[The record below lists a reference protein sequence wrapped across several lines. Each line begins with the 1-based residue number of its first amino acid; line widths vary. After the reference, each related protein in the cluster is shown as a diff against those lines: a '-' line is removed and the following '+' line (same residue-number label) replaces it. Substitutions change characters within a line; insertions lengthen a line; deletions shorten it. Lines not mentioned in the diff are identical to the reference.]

1 MPVLGFLFEQ
11 FVQWR
16 YGAAWAVVFGLIAL
30 DRKDRGTTY
39 TCLALTGIAILM
51 AQ

>member
-1 MPVLGFLFEQ
+1 MSVLGFVFEQ
-11 FVQWR
+11 FVQWK

-30 DRKDRGTTY
+30 DRKDRGTVY
-39 TCLALTGIAILM
+39 TCIALTGLAILM